1 MGNAQPITND
11 KYANEKIAYL
21 YSQGEI
27 NDELLQIYRR
37 GEMSLTEIHKL
48 VMEVKS
54 NYDQNKNKN
63 ECKNKNKH
71 K

>member
-27 NDELLQIYRR
+27 NDELLQLYRT
-37 GEMSLTEIHKL
+37 GQMSSSEIHEL
-48 VMEVKS
+48 VMETI
-54 NYDQNKNKN
+54 
-63 ECKNKNKH
+63 KNKNKGSR

>member
-27 NDELLQIYRR
+27 NDELLQLYRT
-37 GEMSLTEIHKL
+37 GQMTSSEIHDL
-48 VMEVKS
+48 VMETI
-54 NYDQNKNKN
+54 KNKDK
-63 ECKNKNKH
+63 EKQK
-71 K
+71 